1 MKQILTLGISLML
14 LFSCN
19 TTFAQVGIGTI
30 ETHPSAQLEIKST
43 NKGILIPRVT
53 LSQRNLIAS
62 PATGLQVYQTD
73 GTPGF
78 YYYDGTKWVT
88 LNGVNGANGAQGPAG
103 PAGPIG
109 PAGAEGPDGPTGASG
124 QGFANG
130 TAGGQVYLTN
140 SASPFAPQSPVS
152 VTGDVSINSSGVTT
166 IANNAVGTSKIA
178 DASVTTSKLANASVS
193 PAKIA
198 ATGTANATTFL
209 RGDGTWSAPASA
221 AATTGSA
228 IIPYASGTPVALTTI
243 VGGLAGTGGLVG
255 FGNSASS
262 VNLVGSTID
271 LTGAGGTLLNFA
283 FSVPRDGV
291 IESISAQ
298 FSNTAALSLV
308 GSTVSLKAQLYTAAA
323 GSNTFT
329 PLPATVVNLAPALT
343 GILAIGTTTNAILS
357 GLNINVTAGSRILMV
372 FSATAAGLTLVN
384 TVTGYASAGISIGA
398 ARQPD

>member
-19 TTFAQVGIGTI
+19 TAFAQVGIGTI
-30 ETHPSAQLEIKST
+30 EIHPSAQLEVKST
-43 NKGILIPRVT
+43 NKGILFPRVT
-53 LSQRNLIAS
+53 LAQRNLIAS

-88 LNGVNGANGAQGPAG
+88 LNGANGEQGPAG
-103 PAGPIG
+103 PAGPAGLEG
-109 PAGAEGPDGPTGASG
+109 PAGPAGPAGASG

-130 TAGGQVYLTN
+130 TAAGQVYLTGA
-140 SASPFAPQSPVS
+140 ASPFAPQTPVT
-152 VTGDVSINSSGVTT
+152 VTGDVSINSSGTTT
-166 IANNAVGTSKIA
+166 IANNAVTSPKIA

-209 RGDGTWSAPASA
+209 RGDGTWSAPASS

-228 IIPYASGTPVALTTI
+228 IIPYASGTPVTLTTI
-243 VGGLAGTGGLVG
+243 AGGLAGTAGLIG

-262 VNLVGSTID
+262 VSVANSTID

-283 FSVPRDGV
+283 FSVPRAGV

-298 FSNTAALSLV
+298 FSNTAALALI
-308 GSTVSLKAQLYTAAA
+308 GSTVTVKAQLYTAEA

-329 PLPATVVNLAPALT
+329 PLPGAVVNLAPALT
-343 GILAIGTTTNAILS
+343 GLIALGTTSSAITS
-357 GLNINVTAGSRILMV
+357 GLNINLPAGSRLLMV
-372 FSATAAGLTLVN
+372 YSATAAGLSLVN

-398 ARQPD
+398 QLPD